1 MSVEPLPVRPSAVHE
16 AERDALRAAVTQV
29 GDRWTLQV
37 VHALLAGPR
46 RFGDLARDVAPIA
59 PNVLTQ
65 RLRALEAAGVVLAVP
80 YQRRPPRV
88 AYELTA
94 RGRELAAP
102 LRLLAAWAAPELAPV
117 HATCGTA
124 LEVGWRCP
132 SCDLDVAAGDE
143 GLVHL

>member
-1 MSVEPLPVRPSAVHE
+1 MSIHE
-16 AERDALRAAVTQV
+16 TERDALRDAVDRV
-29 GDRWTLQV
+29 GDRWTLLV

-46 RFGDLARDVAPIA
+46 RFGDLAREVAPIA

-65 RLRALEAAGVVLAVP
+65 RLRALAAEGLVVAVP

-88 AYELTA
+88 VYELTA
-94 RGRELAAP
+94 RGRELAVP
-102 LRLLAAWAAPELAPV
+102 LRLLAAWAEPALAPV

-132 SCDLDVAAGDE
+132 TCDLEVAAGDE
-143 GLVHL
+143 GLVRL

>member
-1 MSVEPLPVRPSAVHE
+1 MTVHE
-16 AERDALRAAVTQV
+16 AEAAALADAAARV
-29 GDRWTLQV
+29 GDRWTLRV

-46 RFGDLARDVAPIA
+46 RFGDLAADVSPIA

-65 RLRALEAAGVVLAVP
+65 RLRGLERDGLVVAVP
-80 YQRRPPRV
+80 YQRRPPRF

-94 RGRELAAP
+94 CGRDLAPA
-102 LRLLAAWAAPELAPV
+102 LRLLAAWADPALAPV

-124 LEVGWRCP
+124 LEVGWWCP
-132 SCDLDVAAGDE
+132 SCDRAVTGGDE